1 MSFKKNK
8 EINRKILFFKR
19 KIQRSNF
26 PIFPLFLRGQKSPS
40 NPDGIE
46 TFGHWLE
53 KGVHK

>member
-1 MSFKKNK
+1 MSFRKNE

-26 PIFPLFLRGQKSPS
+26 PDLPPIFKRSKRPS

>member
-1 MSFKKNK
+1 MSFRKNE

-46 TFGHWLE
+46 VSGYGLE
-53 KGVHK
+53 RGVHK